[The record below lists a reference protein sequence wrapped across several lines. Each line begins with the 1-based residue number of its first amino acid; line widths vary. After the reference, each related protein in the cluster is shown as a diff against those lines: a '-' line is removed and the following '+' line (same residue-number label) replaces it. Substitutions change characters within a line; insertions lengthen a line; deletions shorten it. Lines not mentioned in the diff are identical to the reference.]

1 MIDFFLYSYCEHV
14 KCIHFTIKYI
24 QNVTY
29 SFCMY
34 IKHMHTFY
42 IYLHLFYSRAGI
54 RQTKLKTN
62 CSVMKKMFV
71 HSPGLHTWSAVS
83 WCTAWPFTAL
93 KTFFSYLAC
102 PDKSLCSFPQK
113 TDCHRCDHL
122 ANIPHPKDCTLAQ
135 QAGMSTSLATYRVH
149 SCPST
154 AACMLT
160 PLGYVLDEFASQTA
174 SSEHINMFLC
184 NLICA
189 KVLKLQLTD

>member
-1 MIDFFLYSYCEHV
+1 MCFKILSEVIPVNRKSISGTVGMLFCVEQKIYLTVTYSLIKGFASSQTASYEQLIISGDENIIHTTNAWELHFMLLLTEHLEEWISNKGQDSFQLLVKYGFILIDFFLYSYCEHV

-83 WCTAWPFTAL
+83 WCTA
-93 KTFFSYLAC
+93 
-102 PDKSLCSFPQK
+102 
-113 TDCHRCDHL
+113 
-122 ANIPHPKDCTLAQ
+122 
-135 QAGMSTSLATYRVH
+135 
-149 SCPST
+149 
-154 AACMLT
+154 
-160 PLGYVLDEFASQTA
+160 
-174 SSEHINMFLC
+174 
-184 NLICA
+184 
-189 KVLKLQLTD
+189 